1 MGSQDSG
8 FKSCLSTIGT
18 IVGIAAGLVSV
29 IRFFFP
35 DSESFLQ
42 TFSELFRNAVPVLSE
57 SLARLGETIT
67 IFVGE
72 HPSTPWT
79 SAVLVILATG
89 LIGFWLEMDVVFDS
103 PLQTMLA
110 LSPLAF
116 VWVWLFSGFASTFGI
131 IMFVIGFLI
140 AVFITPLLDSFG

>member
-29 IRFFFP
+29 IKFFFP

-42 TFSELFRNAVPVLSE
+42 AFSELLRNTVPIVSE
-57 SLARLGETIT
+57 ALARLGETMN
-67 IFVGE
+67 IFVEE
-72 HPSTPWT
+72 HPSATWI
-79 SAVLVILATG
+79 SAVITIL
-89 LIGFWLEMDVVFDS
+89 LIGIISFWFEVDVTFDS
-103 PLQTMLA
+103 PIHNLLA

-116 VWVWLFSGFASTFGI
+116 IWIWLFSGFASTFGI
-131 IMFVIGFLI
+131 IMFVIGFVV
-140 AVFITPLLDSFG
+140 AVFAAPVLEFFE

>member
-29 IRFFFP
+29 IKFFFP

-42 TFSELFRNAVPVLSE
+42 AFSELLSNLMPVFSE
-57 SLARLGETIT
+57 ALARLGETIN
-67 IFVGE
+67 ILVEE
-72 HPSTPWT
+72 HSSATWV
-79 SAVLVILATG
+79 SAVITILLTG
-89 LIGFWLEMDVVFDS
+89 IIGFWLEMDVTFDS
-103 PLQTMLA
+103 PIQNLLA

-116 VWVWLFSGFASTFGI
+116 LWIWLFSGYASTFGI
-131 IMFVIGFLI
+131 VMFVIGFVV
-140 AVFITPLLDSFG
+140 AVFITPVLELFE

>member
-29 IRFFFP
+29 IKFFFP

-42 TFSELFRNAVPVLSE
+42 AFSELFRNIVPFVSE
-57 SLARLGETIT
+57 ALAHMGETIT
-67 IFVGE
+67 VYVEE
-72 HPSTPWT
+72 HPSTTWI
-79 SAVLVILATG
+79 SAVIIILLTG
-89 LIGFWLEMDVVFDS
+89 AVSFWFEADITFDS
-103 PLQTMLA
+103 PIQNLLA

-116 VWVWLFSGFASTFGI
+116 IWIWLFSGFASTFGI
-131 IMFVIGFLI
+131 IMFVIGFVV
-140 AVFITPLLDSFG
+140 AVFAAPVLDAL

>member
-29 IRFFFP
+29 IKFFFP

-42 TFSELFRNAVPVLSE
+42 AFSELLRNVVPFVSE
-57 SLARLGETIT
+57 ALARIGETLN
-67 IFVGE
+67 VYVEE
-72 HPSTPWT
+72 HPSTTWI
-79 SAVLVILATG
+79 SAVIIILLTG
-89 LIGFWLEMDVVFDS
+89 AVSFWFEEDVTFDS
-103 PLQTMLA
+103 PFQNLLA

-116 VWVWLFSGFASTFGI
+116 IWIWLFSGFASTFGI
-131 IMFVIGFLI
+131 IMFVIGFI
-140 AVFITPLLDSFG
+140 VAVFAAPAMDLL

>member
-42 TFSELFRNAVPVLSE
+42 AFSDLLSNIVPVASDA
-57 SLARLGETIT
+57 LARLGETIS
-67 IFVGE
+67 IFVE
-72 HPSTPWT
+72 AHPSTTWI
-79 SAVLVILATG
+79 SAVITILLTG
-89 LIGFWLEMDVVFDS
+89 IISFWFEMDITFDS
-103 PLQTMLA
+103 PIQNLLA

-116 VWVWLFSGFASTFGI
+116 IWIWLFSGFASTFGI
-131 IMFVIGFLI
+131 IMFVIGFII
-140 AVFITPLLDSFG
+140 AVFAVPALDFFE

>member
-8 FKSCLSTIGT
+8 FKSCLSTIGA

-29 IRFFFP
+29 IKFFFP

-42 TFSELFRNAVPVLSE
+42 AFSDLLRNVIPVASE
-57 SLARLGETIT
+57 ALANLGETIN

-72 HPSTPWT
+72 HPSTTWI
-79 SAVLVILATG
+79 SAVIIIILTG
-89 LIGFWLEMDVVFDS
+89 IISFWFEMDFTFDS
-103 PLQTMLA
+103 PLQNLLA

-116 VWVWLFSGFASTFGI
+116 IWIWLFSGFASTFGI
-131 IMFVIGFLI
+131 VMFVIGFII
-140 AVFITPLLDSFG
+140 AVFAVPVLEFFG